1 MAKKQKT
8 NAVRILE
15 QQKIEFELIEYELSG
30 DKVDGVTVANKIGYP
45 VFVVFKTLLVT
56 AGTGKYYVCI
66 VPVSNELN
74 LKAIAK
80 VVGEKK
86 VELLPL
92 KDLLPTTGYIRGGC
106 SPIGMKKLFPTVV
119 DISAENN
126 NFIIVSGGKI
136 GLQVKLAVADL
147 LKMTKGQIAAICK
160 SESDE

>member
-8 NAVRILE
+8 NAVRLLE
-15 QQKIEFELIEYELSG
+15 QQKIDFELIEYELSG

-45 VFVVFKTLLVT
+45 VFVVYKTLLVT

-66 VPVSNELN
+66 IPVDNELN
-74 LKAIAK
+74 LKAVAK

-119 DISAENN
+119 DASAEKND
-126 NFIIVSGGKI
+126 FIIVSGGKI
-136 GLQVKLAVADL
+136 GLQVKLTLGDL
-147 LKMTKGQIAAICK
+147 LKITKGKVAAI
-160 SESDE
+160 SRAENE

>member
-1 MAKKQKT
+1 MAKKPKT
-8 NAVRILE
+8 NAVRMLE
-15 QQKIEFELIEYELSG
+15 LQKIDFELIEYELTG

-45 VFVVFKTLLVT
+45 VFVVYKTLLVT

-66 VPVSNELN
+66 IPVDNELN

-92 KDLLPTTGYIRGGC
+92 KDLLPITGYIRGGC

-119 DISAENN
+119 DASAEKQD
-126 NFIIVSGGKI
+126 FIIVSGGKI
-136 GLQVKLAVADL
+136 GLQVKLALPDL
-147 LKMTKGQIAAICK
+147 LRMTKGQVAAI
-160 SESDE
+160 SNNG

>member
-15 QQKIEFELIEYELSG
+15 QQKIDFELIEYELSG

-45 VFVVFKTLLVT
+45 VFVVFKTLLVSNG
-56 AGTGKYYVCI
+56 AGNYFVCI
-66 VPVSNELN
+66 IPVNNELN

-119 DISAENN
+119 DASAENKD
-126 NFIIVSGGKI
+126 FIIVSGGKI
-136 GLQVKLAVADL
+136 GLQVKLALADL
-147 LKMTKGQIAAICK
+147 LKITKGKVAAISK
-160 SESDE
+160 LENDS

>member
-8 NAVRILE
+8 NAVRLLE
-15 QQKIEFELIEYELSG
+15 QQKIVFELIEYELSG

-45 VFVVFKTLLVT
+45 VFVVYKTLLVT

-66 VPVSNELN
+66 IPVDNELN
-74 LKAIAK
+74 LKAVAK

-119 DISAENN
+119 DASAEKND
-126 NFIIVSGGKI
+126 FIIVSGGKI
-136 GLQVKLAVADL
+136 GLQVKLTLADL
-147 LKMTKGQIAAICK
+147 LKITKGKVAEINRA
-160 SESDE
+160 ENE

>member
-45 VFVVFKTLLVT
+45 VFVVYKTLLVT

-66 VPVSNELN
+66 IPVDNELN

-119 DISAENN
+119 DASAENN
-126 NFIIVSGGKI
+126 DFIIVSGGKI
-136 GLQVKLAVADL
+136 GLQVKLTLADL
-147 LKMTKGQIAAICK
+147 LKITKGKVAAISK
-160 SESDE
+160 GQDES

>member
-8 NAVRILE
+8 NAVRLLE
-15 QQKIEFELIEYELSG
+15 QQKIDFELIEYELSG

-45 VFVVFKTLLVT
+45 VFVVYKTLLVT

-66 VPVSNELN
+66 IPVDNELN
-74 LKAIAK
+74 LKAVAK

-86 VELLPL
+86 VELLHL

-119 DISAENN
+119 DASAEKND
-126 NFIIVSGGKI
+126 FIIVSGGKI
-136 GLQVKLAVADL
+136 GLQVKLTLGDL
-147 LKMTKGQIAAICK
+147 LKITKGKVAAISK
-160 SESDE
+160 SDND

>member
-15 QQKIEFELIEYELSG
+15 QQKIEFELIEYELSD

-45 VFVVFKTLLVT
+45 VFVVYKTLLVT
-56 AGTGKYYVCI
+56 AGAGKYYVCI
-66 VPVSNELN
+66 IPVNNELN

-119 DISAENN
+119 DDSAEKN

-136 GLQVKLAVADL
+136 GLQVKLALTDL
-147 LKMTKGQIAAICK
+147 LKMTKGQVASISK
-160 SESDE
+160 SEKNQ